1 MDNAAN
7 KRHRISEMVY
17 FCFFSLLL
25 FHEFSTPVWTRG
37 DAWCLFGG
45 WIGFFLL
52 VWEDW
57 GKEAEF
63 FDICLIFN
71 QQIFQML
78 IAGFPLAINADVAGK
93 LK

>member
-1 MDNAAN
+1 M
-7 KRHRISEMVY
+7 
-17 FCFFSLLL
+17 F
-25 FHEFSTPVWTRG
+25 VWG
-37 DAWCLFGG
+37 LDWV
-45 WIGFFLL
+45 FLL

-57 GKEAEF
+57 GKEAKF